1 MGGDGG
7 DGLGELL
14 CCCFTAQS
22 VAEVAA
28 YNANPGAVT
37 PREQNQA
44 RKAQISTPVFGGELP
59 MLALAMDRST
69 PEVVVV
75 EDKNMARVPHA

>member
-14 CCCFTAQS
+14 CCCFTAQA

-28 YNANPGAVT
+28 HNANQSGPT
-37 PREQNQA
+37 PREQDQA
-44 RKAQISTPVFGGELP
+44 RKAQIATPVFGGELP
-59 MLALAMDRST
+59 MLALTMDRSARD
-69 PEVVVV
+69 VVVV
-75 EDKNMARVPHA
+75 EDKNMARMRDA